1 LFNAGSSCV
10 ISIIRSWRPGENRRL
25 GLIGIEAARFRR
37 LPLAQQN
44 AEHVH
49 RRAQQRLAVQ
59 RRAVARHDGRRVET
73 INEERMAMRFLGR
86 AAMGSG
92 FRFGAPRSRGS
103 MFNTRTRNPE
113 SRTRADLQS
122 VAVVRR

>member
-49 RRAQQRLAVQ
+49 RRAQQRLVVQ
-59 RRAVARHDGRRVET
+59 RRAVACDDGRRVEA
-73 INEERMAMRFLGR
+73 IDALERLQPLGR
-86 AAMGSG
+86 ISAQRERDRLTIRSPSSSTFSLGIVLREAA
-92 FRFGAPRSRGS
+92 
-103 MFNTRTRNPE
+103 
-113 SRTRADLQS
+113 Q
-122 VAVVRR
+122 RRIGRW